1 MKIRNQIAIGI
12 VCVLLGIILALQYKV
27 FQDSLVGGDSLFK
40 KQTDLTNELFALKEE
55 KQTLI
60 LELNKAHDILS
71 EIEESASKDNAIIK
85 NLTDTVH
92 EYEILAGMT
101 EVSGEGVI
109 ITIDNPPVDQATLN
123 DVNIVNQ
130 YEQIVKLVNELNA
143 SGAEAIS
150 INEQRII
157 ALSEIRAA
165 GSSINV
171 NFVPQT
177 TPLVIKAIG
186 KKSALE
192 GALTF
197 RYGQVTLMREASLL
211 VDIKTVDEVI
221 IPRYHGLLNFQYVK
235 TVEDE

>member
-12 VCVLLGIILALQYKV
+12 VCIFLGIILAMQYKV

-55 KQTLI
+55 KETLI
-60 LELNKAHDILS
+60 LELNEAYATLS
-71 EIEESASKDNAIIK
+71 AIEESASKDNAIIK

-101 EVSGEGVI
+101 EVFGEGVI
-109 ITIDNPPVDQATLN
+109 ITIDNPPADQNTLV

-130 YEQIVKLVNELNA
+130 YEQVVKLVNDLNA
-143 SGAEAIS
+143 AGAEAIS

-165 GSSINV
+165 GASINV

-197 RYGQVTLMREASLL
+197 RYGQVTLLREASLL
-211 VDIKTVDEVI
+211 VDVKTVDEVI

>member
-1 MKIRNQIAIGI
+1 MKVKNQIAIGI
-12 VCVLLGIILALQYKV
+12 VCIFLGIILALQYKV

-40 KQTDLTNELFALKEE
+40 KQTDLTNELFALKDE
-55 KQTLI
+55 KETLI
-60 LELNKAHDILS
+60 NELNDARATLT

-101 EVSGEGVI
+101 DVSGEGII
-109 ITIDNPPVDQATLN
+109 ITIDNPPTDQSSQS
-123 DVNIVNQ
+123 DVNIVNE
-130 YEQIVKLVNELNA
+130 YEEIVKLVNDLNA
-143 SGAEAIS
+143 AGAEAIS

-171 NFVPQT
+171 NFIPQT
-177 TPLVIKAIG
+177 TPFVIKAIG

-197 RYGQVTLMREASLL
+197 RYGQVTILREASLL
-211 VDIKTVDEVI
+211 VDVKTVDEVF
-221 IPRYHGLLNFQYVK
+221 IPRYHGLVNFQYVK